1 MKLIN
6 ADTQVTR
13 LSLKILI
20 ARNKGLKGYIA
31 RLILSKTET
40 GKTLSPWK
48 LSKTD
53 FSGAFVVLGSR
64 APT

>member
-20 ARNKGLKGYIA
+20 ARNKELKGYIA

-40 GKTLSPWK
+40 EKTFSPWK
-48 LSKTD
+48 LPKKD

>member
-20 ARNKGLKGYIA
+20 ARNKGLERYIA
-31 RLILSKTET
+31 RLILSKT
-40 GKTLSPWK
+40 KTEKTFSPWK
-48 LSKTD
+48 LPKKD

>member
-20 ARNKGLKGYIA
+20 ARNKELKGYIA

-40 GKTLSPWK
+40 EKTFSPWK
-48 LSKTD
+48 LPKRD

>member
-6 ADTQVTR
+6 AGTQLTR

-20 ARNKGLKGYIA
+20 ARNKRLKGYIA

-40 GKTLSPWK
+40 EKTFSPWK
-48 LSKTD
+48 LPKRD

-64 APT
+64 APS